1 MTRKNRNA
9 AAGVLAFA
17 LSLLVA
23 PAALA
28 EPFEGEQPGPSTAT
42 VEPAPGWEQNKGYLE
57 FLEREQQAAQSST
70 ARQADTKRLQAQVE
84 YQERLAAA
92 DSGETAQTS
101 TAGQTDAKRLK
112 AQVEYQERQQQA
124 AQSSTAGS
132 TEAQMPKAQ
141 VEYLE
146 RQAAAAAEATD
157 DSGPGWLL
165 GAGVITAVAI
175 GSVVVA
181 AIRSRRPET
190 AEPAERER
198 EKLTV

>member
-1 MTRKNRNA
+1 MTRKNRNV

-28 EPFEGEQPGPSTAT
+28 EPFEGEQTGQSPAT
-42 VEPAPGWEQNKGYLE
+42 VDPASGWEQKEGYLGS
-57 FLEREQQAAQSST
+57 LERQQLTDQSST
-70 ARQADTKRLQAQVE
+70 TGSSEAQMP
-84 YQERLAAA
+84 
-92 DSGETAQTS
+92 
-101 TAGQTDAKRLK
+101 K
-112 AQVEYQERQQQA
+112 AQVEYLERQQQA
-124 AQSSTAGS
+124 DQSSTTGS
-132 TEAQMPKAQ
+132 SEAQMPKAQVEYLERQQQADQSSTTGSSEAQMPKAQ

-157 DSGPGWLL
+157 DSWPGWLL
-165 GAGVITAVAI
+165 GAGVIAAVAI

-181 AIRSRRPET
+181 VIRSRRPET
-190 AEPAERER
+190 TEPAEPAERER

>member
-28 EPFEGEQPGPSTAT
+28 EPFEGEQRGESTAT
-42 VEPAPGWEQNKGYLE
+42 VDPASGWEQNKGYLE
-57 FLEREQQAAQSST
+57 HL
-70 ARQADTKRLQAQVE
+70 
-84 YQERLAAA
+84 
-92 DSGETAQTS
+92 
-101 TAGQTDAKRLK
+101 
-112 AQVEYQERQQQA
+112 ERQQLA
-124 AQSSTAGS
+124 DQSSITGS
-132 TEAQMPKAQ
+132 SQAQLPKAQ

-146 RQAAAAAEATD
+146 RQAAAAAEGTD

-165 GAGVITAVAI
+165 GAGVIAAVAI

-181 AIRSRRPET
+181 VIRSRRPET
-190 AEPAERER
+190 AEPTEPADRER